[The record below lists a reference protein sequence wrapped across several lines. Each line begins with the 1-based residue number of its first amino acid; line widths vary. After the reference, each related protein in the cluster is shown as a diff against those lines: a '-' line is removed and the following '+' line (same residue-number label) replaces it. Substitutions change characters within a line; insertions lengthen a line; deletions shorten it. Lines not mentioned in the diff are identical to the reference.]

1 MKKIKKIIVALAVAV
16 MLPGVGAA
24 MAQGWDRQ
32 PGMGMHRSHQGG
44 DGQEGP
50 RIWKALDLSPDQS
63 QKMKELREGLFKESI
78 PIRNEITSKR
88 FELRALWAQTNP
100 DEGKILAKQKE
111 INTLRAD
118 LQEKV
123 TKKRLEMRKILTPEQ
138 QAKWIFLSE
147 QFRRTHDN
155 EGGHSFRPA
164 QGRFEEGRG
173 PGHGFRN

>member
-1 MKKIKKIIVALAVAV
+1 MKKFMKIIVAVAVAV

-24 MAQGWDRQ
+24 MAQGGDRH
-32 PGMGMHRSHQGG
+32 PGMGMHHAHQGG
-44 DGQEGP
+44 DRQEGR

-78 PIRNEITSKR
+78 PLRNEITSKR
-88 FELRALWAQTNP
+88 FELKALWAQTNP
-100 DEGKILAKQKE
+100 DEAKILAKQKE
-111 INTLRAD
+111 IRALRGD

-147 QFRRTHDN
+147 QFRRTHDH
-155 EGGHSFRPA
+155 ERGHSFGPA
-164 QGRFEEGRG
+164 HGRLEEGRG
-173 PGHGFRN
+173 SGHGFRG